1 MENKII
7 EVIKDNVQLLPIS
20 SFFWEIEKSEE
31 TFLEITI
38 DKYNTSHYIINN
50 FHKPISLFLNL
61 SKYGR

>member
-7 EVIKDNVQLLPIS
+7 EVIKNNRERLPIS

-38 DKYNTSHYIINN
+38 DKYCTSQYVIND
-50 FHKPISLFLNL
+50 FYKPISLFLNL
-61 SKYGR
+61 NKYGK